1 MVEARKKD
9 EAGMSSP
16 ISVVSQSSHVSDLPS
31 PTTPTFSLRGHGRF
45 PSSSSSLASSPV
57 VRESMDG
64 FGSGKRPLTE
74 VKEEPLERDD
84 DFEMVDCSEA
94 DINNDRKCT
103 SVRHRMLAEYRIP
116 RIEDNLGIASELGPT
131 IIAYCIH
138 ARFSPLTIL
147 QEISPT
153 RSRIANPA

>member
-1 MVEARKKD
+1 MVEARMKD

-64 FGSGKRPLTE
+64 FGSAKRPLTE

-84 DFEMVDCSEA
+84 DFEMVDCSDA
-94 DINNDRKCT
+94 DINNDRKCII
-103 SVRHRMLAEYRIP
+103 VLRRMPAECC
-116 RIEDNLGIASELGPT
+116 E
-131 IIAYCIH
+131 
-138 ARFSPLTIL
+138 
-147 QEISPT
+147 
-153 RSRIANPA
+153 